1 MGRELKKA
9 LFKFQPFSNKQ
20 LKILTW
26 WCEGSPYKDYNGIIC
41 DGSIR
46 SGKSLSMSLSFI
58 IWAMETFNKQNF
70 AMCGKT
76 IHSFRKNVWFT
87 LELMLKSRGYKIK
100 ERQSENMIIISKG
113 DKLNYFYIYGG
124 KDVASA
130 SLIQG
135 ITLAGLYLDEICLM
149 HKDFINQ
156 ATSRCSVK
164 GSKYFMN
171 CNPEGAFSYVKL
183 EWIDKADEKKLL
195 RLHFTM
201 DDNLS
206 LDEEIKARYEKMYTG
221 VFYKRFILGEWVSCD
236 GLVYDMFDTDRH
248 IVHDIDDIDTSKGC
262 YVSCDYGIQNPHVY
276 LLWQKN
282 KSGKWVATREYYY
295 SGRDSNKS
303 KTDSELADDLI
314 RWLNGLNPMAI
325 IVDPSASSFIAEL
338 RKRGFN
344 VKKAK
349 NDVIEGIRLV
359 SELLNNDEILFY
371 DVCKETFKEFSNY
384 VWDENA
390 SERGE
395 DKVVKQYDHCLDSVR
410 YFCNTILNNKN
421 KVKVGS
427 KAKLGLR

>member
-20 LKILTW
+20 MKILTW

-46 SGKSLSMSLSFI
+46 SGKSLSMSLSFV

-164 GSKYFMN
+164 G
-171 CNPEGAFSYVKL
+171 
-183 EWIDKADEKKLL
+183 
-195 RLHFTM
+195 
-201 DDNLS
+201 
-206 LDEEIKARYEKMYTG
+206 
-221 VFYKRFILGEWVSCD
+221 
-236 GLVYDMFDTDRH
+236 
-248 IVHDIDDIDTSKGC
+248 
-262 YVSCDYGIQNPHVY
+262 
-276 LLWQKN
+276 
-282 KSGKWVATREYYY
+282 
-295 SGRDSNKS
+295 
-303 KTDSELADDLI
+303 
-314 RWLNGLNPMAI
+314 
-325 IVDPSASSFIAEL
+325 
-338 RKRGFN
+338 
-344 VKKAK
+344 
-349 NDVIEGIRLV
+349 
-359 SELLNNDEILFY
+359 
-371 DVCKETFKEFSNY
+371 
-384 VWDENA
+384 
-390 SERGE
+390 
-395 DKVVKQYDHCLDSVR
+395 
-410 YFCNTILNNKN
+410 
-421 KVKVGS
+421 
-427 KAKLGLR
+427 